1 MMNDNNETTGIIP
14 SEAGANYYENCH
26 HHFNAAFD
34 PRDGDPHH
42 IAAQEDEE
50 PAAWPE
56 IALLVALLA
65 SVGGFAWWLS

>member
-1 MMNDNNETTGIIP
+1 MMNDKDKWKAI
-14 SEAGANYYENCH
+14 
-26 HHFNAAFD
+26 FN